1 MLFVAFVDSTKIE
14 KLQNLDTKRAEKYR
28 ADLAEMMQA
37 NKARSSEDPPSPL
50 SPPPASV
57 YEAVVNAASAHGL
70 SVDDV
75 VNHALGR
82 IFQTTRPIEAL
93 DGAVSLLP
101 ADVRPLLE
109 TLDWPAPAPP
119 VETSSQGPPSSPDR
133 EADTVKENLPSV
145 PPTPVAVS

>member
-1 MLFVAFVDSTKIE
+1 MLFVAFVDSTKID
-14 KLQNLDTKRAEKYR
+14 KLQNIDTQRAAKHR
-28 ADLAEMMQA
+28 ADLAEMQA
-37 NKARSSEDPPSPL
+37 NKARSSEDAPSPL
-50 SPPPASV
+50 PPPPASV
-57 YEAVVNAASAHGL
+57 YEAVVNAAAAHGV

-93 DGAVSLLP
+93 DGAVALLP
-101 ADVRPLLE
+101 ADVSPLLE

-133 EADTVKENLPSV
+133 EADTVKESV
-145 PPTPVAVS
+145 GSLPPTPAAVS